1 MNEVEKSNISI
12 PAFLTFVS
20 VMQRLKHY
28 TIPVFTPEMACP
40 FQCVFCN
47 QQKIS
52 GHTQAP
58 DFQEVTNTIR
68 TYLASFKAEERHVE
82 VGFFGGTFTGIPTDI
97 QENYLKTVQP
107 FIDSG
112 EVHGVRLSTRP
123 DYINDEVLARLKK
136 YHVTTIELGAQSL
149 DDTVLQAA
157 RRGHTVQQ
165 VEEAAALIHAA
176 GFDLGLQMMIGLPGD
191 TLEKAMSTAQKIID
205 LGASNT
211 RIYPTLV
218 IKETV
223 LYRWYQQEKYK
234 PLSLKEAVAW
244 SKQLLLKF
252 EKAGIRVIRLGL
264 HPSEGL
270 LDGSEW
276 VAGPFHPSF
285 RELVLTEIWHD
296 LLVPLLYKNT
306 LAQADVSARDRG
318 NKGKSRRL
326 HRRIEIEVP
335 SKEMNYAV
343 GYGGKNKKI
352 LLEHFR
358 EVKFTSDSHLSAR
371 NFKVKDN
378 I

>member
-1 MNEVEKSNISI
+1 MPLVLQRCASF
-12 PAFLTFVS
+12 PTFATA
-20 VMQRLKHY
+20 MQHLKHY

-52 GHTQAP
+52 GHTQIP
-58 DFQEVTNTIR
+58 DFQDVTHTIR
-68 TYLASFKAEERHVE
+68 NYLASFKVGDRHVE

-97 QENYLKTVQP
+97 QVNYLKTVQP
-107 FIDSG
+107 FLDSG
-112 EVHGVRLSTRP
+112 EIQGIRLSTRP
-123 DYINDEVLARLKK
+123 DYINEEILARLKK
-136 YHVTTIELGAQSL
+136 YRVSTIELGAQSL
-149 DDTVLQAA
+149 DNIVLQAA
-157 RRGHTVQQ
+157 RRGHTMQQ
-165 VEEAAALIHAA
+165 VEEAADLIRAA

-191 TLEKAMSTAQKIID
+191 TLEKAMATAQKIID

-223 LYRWYQQEKYK
+223 LYRWYQQGKYK
-234 PLSLKEAVAW
+234 PLPLEEAVAW

-252 EKAGIRVIRLGL
+252 EKAGVRVIRLGL

-296 LLVPLLYKNT
+296 LLVPLLKKNAMT
-306 LAQADVSARDRG
+306 QADACARNSRG
-318 NKGKSRRL
+318 
-326 HRRIEIEVP
+326 IEIEVP
-335 SKEMNYAV
+335 SKEINYAV
-343 GYGGKNKKI
+343 GYGGKNKKM
-352 LLEHFR
+352 LLRHFR
-358 EVKFTSDSHLSAR
+358 EVKFTPDIHLSAR
-371 NFKVKDN
+371 NFKVKYN